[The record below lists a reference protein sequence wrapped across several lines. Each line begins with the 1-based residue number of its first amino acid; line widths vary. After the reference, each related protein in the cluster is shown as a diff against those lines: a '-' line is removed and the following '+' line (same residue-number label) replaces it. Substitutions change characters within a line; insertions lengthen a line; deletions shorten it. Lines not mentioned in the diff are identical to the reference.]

1 MTWDAEM
8 IQAGIIGLVSGA
20 LGGLTVRPLIAA
32 LPEPEPEPVEEG
44 AEEGAE
50 PPADPPADAPP
61 PKIPYADLAARP
73 GLTVRS
79 VAVGAVLGAVL
90 GLALDR
96 EWTLLLVLP
105 LIGVGIAL
113 AVIDA
118 RTRLLPTRLVL
129 PATGV
134 AIVLG
139 TVVALAQDDRDA
151 LVRAFIGLA
160 VVRTIFWVLWWFRS
174 SGMGFGDVRLAALL
188 GFVLGYLGW
197 AEVIIGVY
205 AAFLEFTVPGLV
217 LAAVLRDKARLKAR
231 VPFGPFLLLGAVT
244 GIAFGPWVAS
254 SLGY

>member
-8 IQAGIIGLVSGA
+8 VQAGIIGLASGV

-44 AEEGAE
+44 AE
-50 PPADPPADAPP
+50 PPADPPP
-61 PKIPYADLAARP
+61 PKIPYADLAAGP

-129 PATGV
+129 PATAV

-139 TVVALAQDDRDA
+139 TVVAIVQDDRDA
-151 LVRAFIGLA
+151 LIRAFIGLA

-244 GIAFGPWVAS
+244 GVAFGPWVAS